1 MIFHRI
7 NFLDIRKIEYFC
19 EEYLDINPYFMPEHL
34 FILSSMYLVEVG
46 FDQNS
51 CGVRI
56 CKEKG
61 KWNEYPLFKKEL
73 FYQKYEDLCY
83 TYSVDCFTDHR
94 KYKKYHKMKKSLLKK
109 NEYELR
115 VLKKEDFPSIV
126 LFMQEYYKSI
136 GKLNETPYFLMLSKL
151 KFIFEHLYELKM
163 DAVSIY
169 LEDELKGIYVG
180 FHNKGYYIIES
191 MLVLEEFEPVILD
204 YAIMIAGKN
213 KEKIVFF
220 EKIEDILKCLR

>member
-1 MIFHRI
+1 
-7 NFLDIRKIEYFC
+7 
-19 EEYLDINPYFMPEHL
+19 
-34 FILSSMYLVEVG
+34 
-46 FDQNS
+46 
-51 CGVRI
+51 
-56 CKEKG
+56 
-61 KWNEYPLFKKEL
+61 
-73 FYQKYEDLCY
+73 
-83 TYSVDCFTDHR
+83 
-94 KYKKYHKMKKSLLKK
+94 MKKSLLKK

-136 GKLNETPYFLMLSKL
+136 GKLNEEPYFLMLSKL

-163 DAVSIY
+163 DAVSVYID
-169 LEDELKGIYVG
+169 DELKGIYVG